1 MSMAEEL
8 FNPLRT
14 IHIGTATADAW
25 RVAWRAAYGISLPA
39 WLEKGF
45 TIVVTFSLSTIILI
59 SSPAR
64 LQREPGKISINTIPY
79 K

>member
-25 RVAWRAAYGISLPA
+25 RVAYGISLPA

-64 LQREPGKISINTIPY
+64 RQREPGKISINTIPY